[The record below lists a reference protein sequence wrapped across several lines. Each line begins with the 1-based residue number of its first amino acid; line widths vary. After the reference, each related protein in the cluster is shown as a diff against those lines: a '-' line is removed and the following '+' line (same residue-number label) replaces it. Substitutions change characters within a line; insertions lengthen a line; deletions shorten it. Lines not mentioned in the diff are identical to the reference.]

1 LITCVDALNVQ
12 VLLSPFSYRQSKF
25 YLLTKPCAL
34 VESLTSLV
42 TNDMVSIL
50 KGNYGGEVGLFVC
63 HTKAKVLV
71 NLYDRIGV
79 KSI

>member
-1 LITCVDALNVQ
+1 MCARQ
-12 VLLSPFSYRQSKF
+12 VSHELPSRGEDEDL
-25 YLLTKPCAL
+25 
-34 VESLTSLV
+34 SLV